1 MRRCFHVHLCSAL
14 ATADGEVVQVQMV
27 QVQVVAGAV
36 AAWRWPVGGMPT
48 CARKCAPGIGHA
60 DLAAGVRR

>member
-1 MRRCFHVHLCSAL
+1 MVVVQ
-14 ATADGEVVQVQMV
+14 VVQVQVV

-60 DLAAGVRR
+60 DLAAASLARRVRR